1 MALTNFRK
9 LLNGRSSGSLMPL
22 SFGFFIISISLL
34 FLSVNIN
41 AAYATKKELINL
53 GESAIQRAAH
63 EVDLM
68 AYYLEINR
76 FTFNKRVPI
85 NCSAARS
92 KFIELIL
99 KAEVSGKAIN
109 IEEFN
114 CSIFEISA
122 KISVSGVM
130 PLTIP
135 LLGSIND
142 EQITISASI
151 GANSPYQL
159 S

>member
-63 EVDLM
+63 EMDTT
-68 AYYLEINR
+68 AYYLELNR
-76 FTFNKRVPI
+76 FSLNKRVPI
-85 NCSAARS
+85 NCPAARS
-92 KFIELIL
+92 KFIELISIP
-99 KAEVSGKAIN
+99 KVSGKAIE
-109 IEEFN
+109 IEEIK
-114 CSIFEISA
+114 CSLFEISA
-122 KISVSGVM
+122 KISLSGLM
-130 PLTIP
+130 PLEIP
-135 LLGSIND
+135 MLGSVNGD
-142 EQITISASI
+142 QITITASI